1 MALGTSLYSVG
12 KDKHWWEKLMED
24 EISRIMTKNGAK
36 MLEMEP
42 KSPATLPAGK
52 ENPKDPMTAAVG
64 TIP

>member
-1 MALGTSLYSVG
+1 
-12 KDKHWWEKLMED
+12 MED